1 MQPVQLTESFFDL
14 QLSMP
19 APDQKQVSQ
28 ESFMYNYINHL
39 YACVNWHLGETDSIT
54 FHQKAKSATGHSC
67 IG

>member
-28 ESFMYNYINHL
+28 ESLIL
-39 YACVNWHLGETDSIT
+39 CIIISIT
-54 FHQKAKSATGHSC
+54 YTHVL
-67 IG
+67 IDI